1 MAGAGHA
8 KIGTLSSPGSSKVPE
23 VLEHVATLTGFRDRG
38 LLDVTLVTGLMDLLQ
53 PLRVMMYRTVGDHE
67 DLHWHCRASMSRGDL
82 VAASGALWVDPGT
95 LPELAAKPLHAR
107 ALHQGEPLEEVVNGE
122 HVTVFSVAT
131 DRETLGVV
139 EIVRERRLTRHGRRR
154 VSALLRI
161 YRNFHSLLD
170 YSERDTLTGLLNR
183 KSFDDTF
190 LRAATEASHPVST
203 PADAERRT
211 TQPRQRPWLGVVDID
226 HFKNVNDS
234 YGHLIGDEVLVLMA
248 RIMRSTFRLQ
258 DQLYRFGGEEFV
270 VLLRSPN
277 EDSAMV
283 AFERLR
289 SNLEHY
295 RFPQVGQVT
304 GSIGYTELNSSDT
317 PAAAVERADRALYYA
332 KEHGRNQVCSHAAL
346 VRSGALSSRQ
356 AVGDIELF

>member
-1 MAGAGHA
+1 
-8 KIGTLSSPGSSKVPE
+8 VPE

-53 PLRVMMYRTVGDHE
+53 PTRVTMYRTVGDAD
-67 DLHWHCRASMSRGDL
+67 DLHWHCRASMTRGDL
-82 VAASGALWVDPGT
+82 VAASGSLWADPAT
-95 LPELAAKPLHAR
+95 LPELSAKPLHAR
-107 ALHQGEPLEEVVNGE
+107 ALHQGEPLEELVDGE

-131 DRETLGVV
+131 DREVLGVV
-139 EIVRERRLTRHGRRR
+139 EIARERRLTRNGRRR
-154 VSALLRI
+154 VAALLRI

-190 LRAATEASHPVST
+190 LRAATEASHPISA
-203 PADAERRT
+203 PAADAERRT
-211 TQPRQRPWLGVVDID
+211 TQPRLRPWLGVVDID
-226 HFKNVNDS
+226 HFKNVNDT

-270 VLLRSPN
+270 VLLRSPD

-289 SNLEHY
+289 SNLEHF

-304 GSIGYTELNSSDT
+304 GSIGFTELGSSDT

>member
-1 MAGAGHA
+1 M
-8 KIGTLSSPGSSKVPE
+8 PE

-53 PLRVMMYRTVGDHE
+53 PTRVTMYRTVGDAD

-82 VAASGALWVDPGT
+82 VAASGALWADPAT

-107 ALHQGEPLEEVVNGE
+107 ALRQGEPLEEPVDGE

-131 DRETLGVV
+131 DREVLGVV
-139 EIVRERRLTRHGRRR
+139 EIVRERPLSRHGRRR
-154 VSALLRI
+154 VAALLRI

-190 LRAATEASHPVST
+190 LRAATEASPPPAST
-203 PADAERRT
+203 PLADAERRT
-211 TQPRQRPWLGVVDID
+211 AQPRQRPWLGVVDID
-226 HFKNVNDS
+226 HFKNVNDT

-248 RIMRSTFRLQ
+248 RIMQNSFRLQ

-270 VLLRSPN
+270 VLLRSPD

-289 SNLEHY
+289 SRLEHF

-304 GSIGYTELNSSDT
+304 GSIGFTELTSTDT

-356 AVGDIELF
+356 TVGDIELF

>member
-1 MAGAGHA
+1 
-8 KIGTLSSPGSSKVPE
+8 VPE

-53 PLRVMMYRTVGDHE
+53 PSRVTMYRVVGEAD
-67 DLHWHCRASMSRGDL
+67 DQRWHCRASMARGDL
-82 VAASGALWVDPGT
+82 VAASGSLWVDPSV
-95 LPELAAKPLHAR
+95 LPALDSMPLHAR
-107 ALHQGEPLEEVVNGE
+107 ALRQGEPLEQSTGGE
-122 HVTVFSVAT
+122 HVTVYPVAT
-131 DRETLGVV
+131 DREVLGVL
-139 EIVRERRLTRHGRRR
+139 EIVRERALTRNGRKR
-154 VSALLRI
+154 VAALMRI

-183 KSFDDTF
+183 KSFDETF
-190 LRAATEASHPVST
+190 LRAATESLHSAGLPT
-203 PADAERRT
+203 DAERRST
-211 TQPRQRPWLGVVDID
+211 PPRLRPWLGVVDID
-226 HFKNVNDS
+226 HFKSVNDR

-248 RIMRSTFRLQ
+248 RIMRNTFRLQ

-270 VLLRSPN
+270 VLLRSPD
-277 EDSAMV
+277 EDSAMA

-289 SNLEHY
+289 THIEHH

-304 GSIGYTELNSSDT
+304 GSIGFTELSSSDT

-332 KEHGRNQVCSHAAL
+332 KEHGRNQVCSYAAL
-346 VRSGALSSRQ
+346 VRRGALSDKQ

>member
-1 MAGAGHA
+1 VGAARGEHRRRSA
-8 KIGTLSSPGSSKVPE
+8 SSQSPPVPE

-53 PLRVMMYRTVGDHE
+53 PSRVTMYRVVGEAD
-67 DLHWHCRASMSRGDL
+67 DPRWHCRASMSRGDL
-82 VAASGALWVDPGT
+82 VAASGSLWVDPLV
-95 LPELAAKPLHAR
+95 LPKLDSMPLHAR
-107 ALHQGEPLEEVVNGE
+107 ALHQGEPLEQSTGGE

-131 DRETLGVV
+131 DREVLGVV
-139 EIVRERRLTRHGRRR
+139 EIVRERALTRNGRKR

-183 KSFDDTF
+183 KSFDETF
-190 LRAATEASHPVST
+190 LRAATEGMSSAST
-203 PADAERRT
+203 PADAERRIS
-211 TQPRQRPWLGVVDID
+211 QPRLRPWLGVVDID
-226 HFKNVNDS
+226 HFKSVNDR

-248 RIMRSTFRLQ
+248 RIMRTTFRLQ

-270 VLLRSPN
+270 VLLRSPD
-277 EDSAMV
+277 EDSATV

-289 SNLEHY
+289 SNLEHF
-295 RFPQVGQVT
+295 RFPQVGMVT
-304 GSIGYTELNSSDT
+304 GSIGFTELSSSDT

-332 KEHGRNQVCSHAAL
+332 KEHGRNQVCSYAEL
-346 VRSGALSSRQ
+346 VRTGALSDKH
-356 AVGDIELF
+356 AIGDIELF